1 MIGLPLVDFDRLHL
15 LLPVFLC
22 EVSLEKYLVAKHV
35 SVSSMLF
42 FSEWTTNLI
51 RRDTTFPTTPPPID
65 IEGCLLYV
73 RPHPTHATNTPGSGG
88 LHSACTP
95 RSGLLRVFVDET
107 IQEMRE
113 RVKG

>member
-1 MIGLPLVDFDRLHL
+1 ML
-15 LLPVFLC
+15 LG

-35 SVSSMLF
+35 SVMTCF
-42 FSEWTTNLI
+42 FCEMTTHLI
-51 RRDTTFPTTPPPID
+51 RRDAAFPTSPPPFD

-73 RPHPTHATNTPGSGG
+73 RPHPTYPTNTPSSGG

>member
-1 MIGLPLVDFDRLHL
+1 MISLPLVDFARLYL
-15 LLPVFLC
+15 LLPMLLG
-22 EVSLEKYLVAKHV
+22 EVSLEKYLVAKRV
-35 SVSSMLF
+35 SVMTF
-42 FSEWTTNLI
+42 FLETNTHLI
-51 RRDTTFPTTPPPID
+51 RCDATFPTPPPPFD

-73 RPHPTHATNTPGSGG
+73 RPHPTNATNTHSKRG
-88 LHSACTP
+88 LHSASAP